1 MVRNKGH
8 FQKGPSEAGF
18 ETIYGTE
25 QKCRA
30 VVIASWFPTGC
41 SSWPTFMPEQ
51 VRTRQQKWAEQSG

>member
-8 FQKGPSEAGF
+8 FQKDPSEAGF

-30 VVIASWFPTGC
+30 VVIAS
-41 SSWPTFMPEQ
+41 
-51 VRTRQQKWAEQSG
+51 